1 MTVGHKL
8 DTTKRPGRIVSVESS
23 RQGVPQAGGGGVL
36 GQEDGLFCKLS
47 FLTMLT
53 RAACFLDDNI
63 LTDTFRTSK
72 YSLGVEV
79 LYGTFKKWGYQTLF
93 QEDLVWFDYWGIILT
108 DLELRSKPTVDS
120 GFMAR

>member
-1 MTVGHKL
+1 M
-8 DTTKRPGRIVSVESS
+8 E
-23 RQGVPQAGGGGVL
+23 
-36 GQEDGLFCKLS
+36 
-47 FLTMLT
+47 LT
-53 RAACFLDDNI
+53 RVACFLDDNI

-108 DLELRSKPTVDS
+108 DHELRSKPTVDS